1 MPWFDPRIAAL
12 VLGLLVMGPAG
23 SAADLPRA
31 AEVIAPEL
39 DVFDEPDDRSV
50 ASGQLQQGDRVVV
63 RAVGTD
69 GWLTIEPP
77 PGSFLWVEQSAI
89 DPPAGLGPTRI
100 DVAQTRV
107 RSGIP
112 KAKMPGPP
120 GRSLPH
126 GKVVRLIDRPPL
138 TAGKKTWRAI
148 APLAGEVRHI
158 RAEGVEWVPSP
169 TTTQAPAEPAQ
180 ETQAAFSAEGSLP
193 NPPPEI
199 AAEIARIELS
209 HRSILRDSIEHWRLD
224 SIRQRYESLLKRVT
238 DSASSQAIQAR
249 LDLVARHEAAAE
261 SARKIEAVL
270 EKSRS
275 RDRKLALYLRR
286 LAMAEEP
293 QERPYD
299 AKGMIQPSSHKVD
312 GQKVFALIGPKGT
325 AVAYLN
331 IPAGLDPS
339 RLTARNVGVRGSVH
353 YNESLRA
360 QLITVRDLEP
370 LDGRE
375 RK

>member
-31 AEVIAPEL
+31 ADVIVPEL

-50 ASGQLQQGDRVVV
+50 ASGRLRQGDRVVV
-63 RAVGTD
+63 RAVENE

-89 DPPAGLGPTRI
+89 DPPAGLGPARV
-100 DVAQTRV
+100 DVAETRV
-107 RSGIP
+107 RSGILD
-112 KAKMPGPP
+112 AKLPGPP
-120 GRSLPH
+120 RGSLPR
-126 GKVVRLIDRPPL
+126 GKAVRLIDRPPL
-138 TAGKKTWRAI
+138 IIGKKTWRAI
-148 APLAGEVRHI
+148 APLTCEVRHI
-158 RAEGVEWVPSP
+158 RADGVEWAPTSP
-169 TTTQAPAEPAQ
+169 AAEPAQ
-180 ETQAAFSAEGSLP
+180 ETRAAFSAEGSLP
-193 NPPPEI
+193 DPPPET

-209 HRSILRDSIEHWRLD
+209 HRSILRDSIERWRLD
-224 SIRQRYESLLKRVT
+224 SIRQRYEALLKRAT
-238 DSASSQAIQAR
+238 DSASTQAIQAR
-249 LDLVARHEAAAE
+249 LDLVARHEEAAE
-261 SARKIEAVL
+261 AARRIEAAL
-270 EKSRS
+270 EQSRD

-286 LAMAEEP
+286 LAKADEP
-293 QERPYD
+293 QQRPYD
-299 AKGMIQPSSHKVD
+299 AKGMIQPSSRKVD

-325 AVAYLN
+325 AIAYLN

-339 RLTARNVGVRGSVH
+339 QLTARNVGVRGSVR

-370 LDGRE
+370 LDGRQ
-375 RK
+375 RQ

>member
-23 SAADLPRA
+23 SAAERPRA
-31 AEVIAPEL
+31 ADVIAPEL
-39 DVFDEPDDRSV
+39 DVFDEPDERSV
-50 ASGQLQQGDRVVV
+50 ASGWLQQGDRVVV
-63 RAVGTD
+63 RAVGND

-77 PGSFLWVEQSAI
+77 PDAFLWVEQSAI
-89 DPPAGLGPTRI
+89 DPPAGLGAARV

-112 KAKMPGPP
+112 EARMPGPP
-120 GRSLPH
+120 RKSLPR

-138 TAGKKTWRAI
+138 TVGKKTWRAI
-148 APLAGEVRHI
+148 APLAGEVRYI
-158 RAEGVEWVPSP
+158 RADGVEWVPTTP
-169 TTTQAPAEPAQ
+169 TPAEPAQ
-180 ETQAAFSAEGSLP
+180 EAQAAFSAEGSLP
-193 NPPPEI
+193 DPPPEI

-224 SIRQRYESLLKRVT
+224 SIRLRYEGLLKRAT

-261 SARKIEAVL
+261 SARNIEAVL
-270 EKSRS
+270 ERSRG

-286 LAMAEEP
+286 LAKAEEP
-293 QERPYD
+293 QQRPYD

-331 IPAGLDPS
+331 IPPGLDPS
-339 RLTARNVGVRGSVH
+339 RLTARNVGVRGSAR

-370 LDGRE
+370 LDGTE

>member
-1 MPWFDPRIAAL
+1 MPWYDPRFAAL

-31 AEVIAPEL
+31 AVVIAPEL

-63 RAVGTD
+63 RAVDND

-77 PGSFLWVEQSAI
+77 PGSFLWIEQSAI
-89 DPPAGLGPTRI
+89 DPPVGLGVAKV
-100 DVAQTRV
+100 DVSQTQV

-112 KAKMPGPP
+112 DAKLPGPP
-120 GRSLPH
+120 HGSLSRDQ
-126 GKVVRLIDRPPL
+126 KVRLIDRPPL
-138 TAGKKTWRAI
+138 TFGKKTWRAI
-148 APLAGEVRHI
+148 APLARDVRHI
-158 RAEGVEWVPSP
+158 RAEGVEWDSA
-169 TTTQAPAEPAQ
+169 TKNAAEPAQ
-180 ETQAAFSAEGSLP
+180 ETQAGFAAVGSLP
-193 NPPPEI
+193 DPPPEI

-209 HRSILRDSIEHWRLD
+209 HRAILRDSIEHWRLD
-224 SIRQRYESLLKRVT
+224 SIRLRYEALLKRAT
-238 DSASSQAIQAR
+238 DSASNQAIQAR

-261 SARKIEAVL
+261 SARKFEAIL
-270 EKSRS
+270 EKSRN
-275 RDRKLALYLRR
+275 RDRKIALYLRR
-286 LAMAEEP
+286 LARAEEP
-293 QERPYD
+293 QQRPYD

-325 AVAYLN
+325 AIAYLN

-370 LDGRE
+370 LDGIQ